1 MYKSF
6 VILLFLLLTQ
16 FGYSKI
22 VSAEIGVNGLT
33 CSMCSRSVE
42 LAIKK
47 LDFVEGVE
55 MDLEKAHAIIKF
67 KPEAIIDF
75 KKIAKAVKDA
85 GFSVRFLKLNL
96 DTCPKLENST
106 ITINQNVIQIYGNG
120 AGNMEQKAITLTLF
134 GNDFMEKKQLKKWQA
149 QYAISSTSKNN
160 TKNYLA
166 IIE

>member
-6 VILLFLLLTQ
+6 IIIIFSLFTQ

-22 VSAEIGVNGLT
+22 ISAEIGVNGLT

-47 LDFVEGVE
+47 LGFVESVE
-55 MDLEKAHAIIKF
+55 MDLEKANAIIKF
-67 KPEAIIDF
+67 KSEAIIDF
-75 KKIAKAVKDA
+75 KKIANAVKDA

-96 DTCPKLENST
+96 DEFPKLDNNT
-106 ITINQNVIQIYGNG
+106 ITINQNVIQIYGNLISN
-120 AGNMEQKAITLTLF
+120 AEQKAVTLTLF
-134 GNDFMEKKQLKKWQA
+134 GNDYMEKKQLKKLQT
-149 QYAISSTSKNN
+149 QYTINISKNK
-160 TKNYLA
+160 TKDYLA